1 MTRDELVTRMTEC
14 GYDADSIASECIS
27 YGFDTA
33 EEEAV
38 AKPKIG
44 LASWLGIGRTA

>member
-1 MTRDELVTRMTEC
+1 MTRDELVNHMSEC
-14 GYDADSIASECIS
+14 GYDDDSIASECIS

-38 AKPKIG
+38 AKPKVG
-44 LASWLGIGRTA
+44 LATWLGIGRTA